1 MFVYSSEMVHYS
13 DEMFHSSEQEELIM
27 SDEEEGYLMQNLH
40 LVSPSRLVQEIEL
53 PLARPQPQTLLPSP
67 FDVSNEEFSSI
78 NLSHAMAAV
87 TEENYRREQIER
99 MSAAIERMAA
109 TYEGISAA
117 RERISV
123 ANERISVANERI
135 SVANERTSTAIER
148 MSAAY
153 EGIPLRDYIERNT
166 WNDSPTTVCD
176 VEDMESSMV
185 TIDLDIYGFS
195 EDEIDNMEEQYRRF
209 RYDDRE
215 ARLNYYTSSDEGIP
229 ESAFDDTSS
238 VGSIGYDSDD
248 DSVLQE
254 RYYDEWEQSIK
265 WEVEDK
271 TDPDEHPFIPQKK
284 SKPNKETKTK
294 FSREQRKHVDVL
306 SVKEQTE
313 RELTKREQKE
323 IAKFQ
328 KSSHIQ
334 SSKFSKIKKSKEIQ
348 RQRTAKYAQLTQS
361 HSTLKEEL
369 YDMYQHDKYNQKQK
383 DEKSIAELE
392 NAARKKQEK
401 REQVF
406 LIDEWRS
413 LKEFKAYERMIIQHM
428 DTQNIKMSYQDLHF
442 KRPTYWPYRY
452 SPLHTIHSFNYIP
465 RKIRRPGQ
473 ELLTKEFW
481 LSPNFDYFI
490 HKPKK

>member
-1 MFVYSSEMVHYS
+1 MFVYSAEMVHYS
-13 DEMFHSSEQEELIM
+13 DDMFHRTDQEELIM
-27 SDEEEGYLMQNLH
+27 SDEEDDYLMQNLH
-40 LVSPSRLVQEIEL
+40 LISASHLIQEIEL
-53 PLARPQPQTLLPSP
+53 PQQPPRPSHPPLTLPSP
-67 FDVSNEEFSSI
+67 FDVSNEEFMSI
-78 NLSHAMAAV
+78 NLSQAMASV

-99 MSAAIERMAA
+99 MSTE
-109 TYEGISAA
+109 A
-117 RERISV
+117 RERIS
-123 ANERISVANERI
+123 A
-135 SVANERTSTAIER
+135 ANERTSTAIER

-153 EGIPLRDYIERNT
+153 EGISLRDYIERNREYIGRNT
-166 WNDSPTTVCD
+166 WLESPTTVCD
-176 VEDMESSMV
+176 VEDMEPPMV
-185 TIDLDIYGFS
+185 SINLDIYGFS
-195 EDEIDNMEEQYRRF
+195 EDEIDNMEAQNRR
-209 RYDDRE
+209 YEDRE

-238 VGSIGYDSDD
+238 VGSINYDSDD

-254 RYYDEWEQSIK
+254 RYYDEWEESIK

-284 SKPNKETKTK
+284 DKTNKETKTK
-294 FSREQRKHVDVL
+294 FTREQRKQAAVL

-323 IAKFQ
+323 IAKFH
-328 KSSHIQ
+328 KSSNIQ

-369 YDMYQHDKYNQKQK
+369 YDMYLHNKYNQKQK
-383 DEKSIAELE
+383 DEKTAAEIE
-392 NAARKKQEK
+392 NAIKRKHEK

-413 LKEFKAYERMIIQHM
+413 LKEFKAYERMFIQHM
-428 DTQNIKMSYQDLHF
+428 DTQGIKMSRNDLHF
-442 KRPTYWPYRY
+442 KRPSSWPYRY
-452 SPLHTIHSFNYIP
+452 SPLHTAHSLTYIP

-473 ELLTKEFW
+473 ELLTDKFW
-481 LSPNFDYFI
+481 TSPNFDYFI